1 MPALVVFGRRWSL
14 ASDDLVFPGA
24 FELLLRVL
32 WWIGILVLYLTYR
45 GQLDCK
51 HGRILPSYLLVLLVL
66 LAAIIIILLV
76 IVCTSMQG
84 TITNLRPR
92 RHIPVLI
99 YIRTALYLPE
109 LVWAILGVVLV
120 NDETM
125 GCPATLVNTISIA
138 VIASWIFL
146 LFTVIAVLIVF
157 DPLGRPKR
165 LGLAAGDERNLESS
179 ESLQFLYTAR
189 SMAARVWEYR
199 FKLLCCCITRDADT
213 QAAFTHIGG
222 LFSSFFMDTDLVPG
236 DIAAGLALLHL
247 EQDKIEQ
254 SRELDDEACVD
265 PQPASAAE
273 ELDKELENAAH
284 YMQFAAAI
292 YGWPLYIFSH
302 LLTGV
307 CKLNPDCS
315 CCRRQVPEHDI
326 VGGDCLN
333 CHFQSILQTTG
344 LQSRDFIHIS
354 LHNKIY
360 EIPFFVALDHKK
372 ETVVVAVRGTL
383 SLEDALTDLCTDCE
397 TVNVSGVTGE
407 SLAHK
412 GILQAATY
420 IYKKLMNNGILS
432 EAFAVAPEY
441 KLVVTGHS
449 LGAGA
454 AAVLAILLHAS
465 FPTLRCY
472 AFSPPG
478 GLLSK
483 ALADYSRGFVLSVVL
498 GRDLIPRL
506 SLPNIEDLKKRILR
520 IVAHCNRPKYQILL
534 RGCWYEVFGGDP
546 GGFPTELDGEHRAQ
560 LTQPLLAE
568 QTLRGGHPDS
578 SGCISDVSPP
588 GSPFRGPPLFPP
600 GRVIHIREET
610 STGCLCFSKVKYH
623 AVWSD
628 ASSFGKILISP
639 KMITDHMPDL
649 LLDVLRDLTQET
661 PYLLCP
667 SPDATPSE
675 TLPV

>member
-1 MPALVVFGRRWSL
+1 MPALVAFGRRWGL
-14 ASDDLVFPGA
+14 AGDDLVFPGA

-51 HGRILPSYLLVLLVL
+51 HGRILPSYLLVLIVL
-66 LAAIIIILLV
+66 LAAIIVILLV

-84 TITNLRPR
+84 TITNVRPR
-92 RHIPVLI
+92 RYIPVLI

-109 LVWAILGVVLV
+109 LIWAILGVVLV

-165 LGLAAGDERNLESS
+165 LGLAANNEHNLESS
-179 ESLQFLYTAR
+179 ESWQLLYTAR

-199 FKLLCCCITRDADT
+199 FKLLCCCIARDADI
-213 QAAFTHIGG
+213 QAAFTHIGE

-236 DIAAGLALLHL
+236 DIAAGLSLLHL

-254 SRELDDEACVD
+254 SRD
-265 PQPASAAE
+265 PEDVVCTDRQPASAAE
-273 ELDKELENAAH
+273 ELDVELENAAH
-284 YMQFAAAI
+284 YMQFAAAV

-302 LLTGV
+302 PLTGV
-307 CKLNPDCS
+307 CKLNRDCW
-315 CCRRQVPEHDI
+315 CCRSQVLEHDV

-333 CHFQSILQTTG
+333 CHFSSMLQTTG
-344 LQSRDFIHIS
+344 LQYRDFIHIS
-354 LHNKIY
+354 WHNKIY

-372 ETVVVAVRGTL
+372 EAVVVAVRGTL
-383 SLEDALTDLCTDCE
+383 SLEDALTDLCAHCE
-397 TVNVSGVTGE
+397 ALNVSRVTGE
-407 SLAHK
+407 RLAHK

-420 IYKKLMNNGILS
+420 IYKKLMDDGILS
-432 EAFAVAPEY
+432 QAFAIVPEY

-454 AAVLAILLHAS
+454 ASILAIMLHTS
-465 FPTLRCY
+465 YPELRCY

-483 ALADYSRGFVLSVVL
+483 ALSDYSKGFILSVVL

-506 SLPNIEDLKKRILR
+506 SLPNVEDLKKRILR

-546 GGFPTELDGEHRAQ
+546 NRFPIELTDEHQAQ

-568 QTLRGGHPDS
+568 QNLGCRQSGS
-578 SGCISDVSPP
+578 SGSVSDTSPP
-588 GSPFRGPPLFPP
+588 CSPFQGPPLFLP
-600 GRVIHIREET
+600 GRIIHIVEER
-610 STGCLCFSKVKYH
+610 SVGCLCFSKVKYH
-623 AVWSD
+623 AVWRD
-628 ASSFGKILISP
+628 ASSFDSILISP

-649 LLDVLRDLTQET
+649 LLNVLQDLTRET
-661 PYLLCP
+661 PFVLCP
-667 SPDATPSE
+667 SPDAAQSE
-675 TLPV
+675 TLRV